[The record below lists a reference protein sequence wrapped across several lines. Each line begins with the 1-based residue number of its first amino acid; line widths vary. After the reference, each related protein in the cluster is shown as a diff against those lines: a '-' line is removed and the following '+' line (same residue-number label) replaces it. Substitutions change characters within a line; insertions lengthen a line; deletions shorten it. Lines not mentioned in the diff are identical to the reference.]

1 MQAKRW
7 ELNLYSF
14 YDHTGMERHLEK
26 MAAKGWLL
34 DSIGTTLWRYR
45 RIEPQRLRFS
55 VAYYPDATESDPITP
70 SEGELTFWDYCAG
83 GLDPRGEPRP
93 AAHLLQHGRERRT
106 H

>member
-34 DSIGTTLWRYR
+34 ESIGTTLWRYR

-70 SEGELTFWDYCAG
+70 SLLGLLRAG
-83 GLDPRGEPRP
+83 GLGPRGEPRP
-93 AAHLLQHGRERRT
+93 AAYLLQHGRERRT